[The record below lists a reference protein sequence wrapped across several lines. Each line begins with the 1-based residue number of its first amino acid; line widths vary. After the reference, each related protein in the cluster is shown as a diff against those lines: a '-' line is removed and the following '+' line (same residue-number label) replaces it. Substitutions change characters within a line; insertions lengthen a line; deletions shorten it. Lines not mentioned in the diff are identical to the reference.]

1 MIERIRVSEV
11 IVDCGDPERL
21 AAFWGEILGVE
32 VDDRL
37 GDPPQYVSLRRT
49 EPGAPIITFQR
60 VPEPKTVKNRVHLD
74 LEVDDVDAAT
84 ARVEGLGGRRRQPVD
99 FDEHGYRWR
108 IMADPEGNEFCL
120 VFGTPADRG

>member
-1 MIERIRVSEV
+1 MERARLAAV
-11 IVDCGDPERL
+11 IVDCRDPERL

-37 GDPPQYVSLRRT
+37 DNPPQYVSLEPV
-49 EPGAPIITFQR
+49 EPGAPSVTFQR
-60 VPEPKTVKNRVHLD
+60 VPEPKTVKNRLHFD
-74 LEVDDVDAAT
+74 LEVDDVEAASELVG
-84 ARVEGLGGRRRQPVD
+84 RLGGRRGQHAD

-120 VFGTPADRG
+120 VFGRPKS